1 MTDTAASSP
10 TATRLTTPPNGS
22 TVPASP
28 RPVEPSAVARAPEHE
43 LFFNRELSWLD
54 FNARVLALAEDGSS
68 PLLERVTFLAIFASN
83 LDEFFM
89 KRVGGLQRQHAAK
102 VSTRTI
108 DGLTPDEQLALIHE
122 AIRPL
127 LRRQVRCWFEQLHP
141 ALKREGI
148 RICRY
153 AELNEVDKAAAD
165 DFFRRQVFPI
175 LTPLAVDPGHPFPF
189 ISNLSKSLGV
199 MLEHPVTGE
208 ASFIRVKLPENLP
221 RWVPLPDSRSDDP
234 TNPSLERTRFVSL
247 EGVVGGNL
255 QQLFPG
261 MRLLENHL
269 FRVTRNADVEADEED
284 ADDLLAMV
292 EQELRQRRMA
302 RVVRLETPASMS
314 ESMRELIRRG
324 LSVDEEDVHSLDGP
338 IDMDDLMALSDVDRP
353 ELKFEP
359 WKPLVPPRLADEDAD
374 IFSVIRA
381 GDLLVHHPYESF
393 TASVERFVVEAADD
407 PDVLAIKMT
416 LYRTS
421 RDSSFVSALIRA
433 AEEGKQVAVLV
444 ELKARFDEQRNVEL
458 AQRLEKAGV
467 HVVYGV
473 VGYKTH
479 TKLAMAVRQEPDGL
493 RTYVHIGTGNYNNRT
508 AQLYTDVG
516 LFTCDPDLCGDVI
529 ELFHTL
535 TGRSIQRNYRKLL
548 VAPTNM
554 RDRFL
559 AMIHAETEA
568 ARRGEPAAI
577 TAKMNQLQDATII
590 EALYD
595 ASRAGVQIDLIIRG
609 FCCLRPGVPGLSDNI
624 RVFSILGRFLE
635 HSRIFRFHN
644 GGQRLYFIGSAD
656 WMVRNLDY
664 RVEAIAPIEDPV
676 AQSRLDDILQGALEA
691 TEHAWELNSD
701 GTWTARNTLTDDDTP
716 AGGGDGGEFQ
726 QRLMRQA
733 LEQIETRRR

>member
-1 MTDTAASSP
+1 MIA
-10 TATRLTTPPNGS
+10 
-22 TVPASP
+22 
-28 RPVEPSAVARAPEHE
+28 PVETSGIAADDPPAVAHRG
-43 LFFNRELSWLD
+43 LDGRFFNRELSWLD
-54 FNARVLALAEDGSS
+54 FNARVLDLAEDARL

-83 LDEFFM
+83 LDEFYM
-89 KRVGGLQRQHAAK
+89 KRVGGLQRQRAAR
-102 VSTRTI
+102 VGNRTI

-122 AIRPL
+122 RADPL
-127 LRRQVRCWFEQLHP
+127 LRRQVACWFERLHP

-148 RICRY
+148 RVCAY
-153 AELNEVDKAAAD
+153 KDLGEVDRLAAD
-165 DFFRRQVFPI
+165 RFFREQVFPI

-199 MLEHPVTGE
+199 MTQAPEGGE
-208 ASFIRVKLPENLP
+208 GGGFVRVKLPENLP
-221 RWVPLPDSRSDDP
+221 RWVALPDDGDGCCGEP
-234 TNPSLERTRFVSL
+234 HRFVSL

-255 QQLFPG
+255 AALFPG
-261 MRLLENHL
+261 MSVAEHHL

-302 RVVRLETPASMS
+302 SVVRLETPTSMS
-314 ESMRELIRRG
+314 EAMREMVRRG
-324 LSVDEEDVHSLDGP
+324 LGVAEEDVYTLDGP
-338 IDMDDLMALSDVDRP
+338 IDMADLMALREIDRP

-359 WKPLVPPRLADEDAD
+359 WKPLTPPRLADEDAD
-374 IFSVIRA
+374 VFSVIRS

-393 TASVERFVVEAADD
+393 ANSVERFVVEAADD

-421 RDSSFVSALIRA
+421 RDSAFVPALIRA

-444 ELKARFDEQRNVEL
+444 ELKARFDEQRNVRL
-458 AQRLEKAGV
+458 AQQLEKAGV

-479 TKLAMAVRQEPDGL
+479 TKLAMAVRQEADGL
-493 RTYVHIGTGNYNNRT
+493 RTYCHVGTGNYNSKT

-516 LFTCDPDLCGDVI
+516 LFTCDADLCGDVI

-535 TGRSIQRNYRKLL
+535 TGRGGRREYRKLL

-559 AMIHAETEA
+559 SMIRAEADA
-568 ARRGEPAAI
+568 ARRGEASGI
-577 TAKMNQLQDATII
+577 TCKMNQLQDEAII
-590 EALYD
+590 DALYD
-595 ASRAGVQIDLIIRG
+595 ASAAGVPVDLIVRG
-609 FCCLRPGVPGLSDNI
+609 FCCLRPGVEGMSENV
-624 RVFSILGRFLE
+624 RVVSILGRFLE

-644 GGQRLYFIGSAD
+644 GGDRLHFIGSAD

-664 RVEAIAPIEDPV
+664 RVEAIAPVED
-676 AQSRLDDILQGALEA
+676 AAAKSRLDNILDAALDT
-691 TEHAWELNSD
+691 TEHAWELRPGGEWVPRSKLLD
-701 GTWTARNTLTDDDTP
+701 PARP
-716 AGGGDGGEFQ
+716 AGGGEFQ
-726 QRLMRQA
+726 ENLMRRA
-733 LEQIETRRR
+733 LEDRADRRR